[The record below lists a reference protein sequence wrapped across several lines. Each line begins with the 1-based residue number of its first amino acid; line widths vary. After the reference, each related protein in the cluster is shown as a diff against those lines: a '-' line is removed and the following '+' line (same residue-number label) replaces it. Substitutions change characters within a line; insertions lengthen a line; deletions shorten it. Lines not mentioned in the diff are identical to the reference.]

1 MTVTCIRNAP
11 WVVAWDADRRQHYFR
26 NDVDLVFE
34 DNVIVYLDPGYAG
47 PVDRLI
53 DGHIGFDELN
63 AGFDKL
69 QDVKAIRQILTPH
82 GVAS

>member
-34 DNVIVYLDPGYAG
+34 DNVIVT
-47 PVDRLI
+47 LI
-53 DGHIGFDELN
+53 PATRDMST
-63 AGFDKL
+63 
-69 QDVKAIRQILTPH
+69 V
-82 GVAS
+82 